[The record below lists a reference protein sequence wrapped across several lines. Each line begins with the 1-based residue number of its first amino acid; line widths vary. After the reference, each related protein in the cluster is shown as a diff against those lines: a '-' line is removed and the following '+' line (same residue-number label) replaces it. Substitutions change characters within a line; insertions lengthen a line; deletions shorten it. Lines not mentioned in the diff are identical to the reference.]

1 MSRRTDIPKLET
13 KWKHHNGA
21 EYEVYDVTNAD
32 ADTGR
37 ELDHPVSI
45 SYKGANGKRWSKPLD
60 VFLKKMTPLVDSA
73 WVERQVRIHAE
84 CAVAFDVEEPAQPG
98 KPRILSSLHQ
108 VLEEPT
114 KLEYP
119 VPTFHYVY
127 SLTNFVPKVGAALF
141 VDATYTGDGI
151 IEDDCHALVVDCWN
165 AQGSYNHRAVNS
177 AARPHLE
184 RWQFCTMTRVQ
195 HAEAFKHGIGV
206 ITNHNLPGPGN
217 KYHIIMPPPP
227 SSLGGQVL
235 VLATLAALLRQIA
248 KEFVN
253 ELADATTLRN
263 IQLRFNEL
271 ANAEINYSRATA
283 FGVPQ
288 IVYPSGECPKILL
301 PAGIR
306 NRMGLLVEPP
316 AEYADIYF
324 ENHRLIVNL
333 PRDITECMTAL
344 FGPDFLMGI
353 LRD

>member
-1 MSRRTDIPKLET
+1 MSQRTDIPKLET
-13 KWKHHNGA
+13 KWKHYNGA

-32 ADTGR
+32 ADPGR

-60 VFLKKMTPLVDSA
+60 EFLKKMTPLDKSA
-73 WVERQVRIHAE
+73 WVERRERIHAE

-98 KPRILSSLHQ
+98 KPRVLSSLHQ

-119 VPTFHYVY
+119 VPMFHQITD
-127 SLTNFVPKVGAALF
+127 LKHFTPKPGASIF
-141 VDATYTGDGI
+141 VDADYTGDGV
-151 IEDDCHALVVDCWN
+151 IEDDRHALIVDCWK
-165 AQGSYNHRAVNS
+165 AQSSYDRRAVHR

-184 RWQFCTMTRVQ
+184 RWQFCTMTRGMHTQ
-195 HAEAFKHGIGV
+195 LYEQGLGI
-206 ITNHNLPGPGN
+206 ITNHNLPGPG
-217 KYHIIMPPPP
+217 KQHHIIMPPPKTT
-227 SSLGGQVL
+227 LGGPVL
-235 VLATLAALLRQIA
+235 VLATMAALLRQIA

-253 ELADATTLRN
+253 ELADAITLRK

-288 IVYPSGECPKILL
+288 IVYPRGECPQLLL
-301 PAGIR
+301 PAGLR
-306 NRMGLLVEPP
+306 NSWGMLAEPP
-316 AEYADIYF
+316 AEYAKIYF
-324 ENHRLIVNL
+324 EDHRLMIDM